1 MHYFSPSSLA
11 LVIRDFSSSHWS
23 SANLSIAA
31 GGSLF
36 SYIVINLPTFPP
48 FPSPAFPHLLW
59 MFKSSSALPRVLQG
73 PAIFPTINCQP
84 SSLFDF
90 HVFVVHSCLSPR
102 TFLHWD
108 KTEEC
113 QITREQW
120 GLPERRTLWK
130 MTSQVLFHSFPQW
143 RIRLDDLRYRVCG
156 LDEISKKEWLHPR
169 FSSATAAA
177 LTHHWDAKCLEY
189 LHTLPSDTLIRLQII
204 DLLEGLRVARHFMNE
219 IKNILDEVHK
229 QWLKND
235 EEITSSMTIYAMAFR
250 LLKMHGY
257 GVLSG
262 VLPQSVAAIGSVI
275 QFSMDKIFNHV
286 DTILGSMD
294 QIDEEQGFNTVLE
307 LYKASQ
313 LKFPDEWSLKEL
325 GIWTRK
331 FLAKELSKYG
341 KDERLV
347 EVDHALKIHVF
358 SRLPRLE
365 HRRNI
370 AQFNVDRFQT
380 WKCLMCKLHHIDAK
394 ELLAFVIEEFN
405 GYPYSYRKELEH
417 LQRWAKENRLDQL
430 NLRRLMLTSCYFS
443 AAATL
448 FPSEMSDARMSF
460 AKNSVLAT
468 LVDDI
473 FDNVG
478 SKEELVN
485 LLQLMGKEHQVN
497 CCSEQVKIIY
507 SALHATI
514 NEIGAKAS
522 VMQGHGVLAYIIN
535 TWRDLL
541 RSFMKEAEWAAEKAV
556 PTMEQ
561 YLVMDMYPMPLG
573 PSSPS
578 ALFIVPHSCKF
589 LSTCGRLLN
598 DIQGSEREDKEVKLN
613 SVSLLVLEGGGSLS
627 VDERNREELLELIL
641 MKEGSI
647 VPRACKDIFW
657 NMSGTLHL
665 FYLDNDEFSSPTIQI
680 TGAVNSLIHDP
691 IELVHCSAMQEGKE
705 EVLSSLICQPSKR
718 DKWVF
723 EVIRGGFPK
732 GELCEMIEC

>member
-1 MHYFSPSSLA
+1 
-11 LVIRDFSSSHWS
+11 
-23 SANLSIAA
+23 
-31 GGSLF
+31 
-36 SYIVINLPTFPP
+36 
-48 FPSPAFPHLLW
+48 
-59 MFKSSSALPRVLQG
+59 MFKRSSALPRPQLPDAPFPLRLKRYCGERAGNLSNSPTNLAFYMAQLHFLLL
-73 PAIFPTINCQP
+73 IFNYPF
-84 SSLFDF
+84 SSSMS
-90 HVFVVHSCLSPR
+90 V
-102 TFLHWD
+102 
-108 KTEEC
+108 
-113 QITREQW
+113 
-120 GLPERRTLWK
+120 
-130 MTSQVLFHSFPQW
+130 FHSYPGPRAFETKPKGSEV
-143 RIRLDDLRYRVCG
+143 YRAFVSEG
-156 LDEISKKEWLHPR
+156 LDRFPEWEKLRKYQRKNGSILDSP
-169 FSSATAAA
+169 SATAAA
-177 LTHHWDAKCLEY
+177 LTHHWDVKCLEY

-204 DLLEGLRVARHFMNE
+204 DLLEGFGVARHFMNE
-219 IKNILDEVHK
+219 IKNILDEVHR

-250 LLKMHGY
+250 LLRMHGY

-262 VLPQSVAAIGSVI
+262 
-275 QFSMDKIFNHV
+275 
-286 DTILGSMD
+286 SMD
-294 QIDEEQGFNTVLE
+294 QIDEEHFSNSLDGNLEDSNAVLE

-313 LKFPDEWSLKEL
+313 LKFPVEWSLKEL

-380 WKCLMCKLHHIDAK
+380 LEMSHVLHHIDAK

-405 GYPYSYRKELEH
+405 GYQYSYRKELEH
-417 LQRWAKENRLDQL
+417 LQRW
-430 NLRRLMLTSCYFS
+430 
-443 AAATL
+443 
-448 FPSEMSDARMSF
+448 
-460 AKNSVLAT
+460 
-468 LVDDI
+468 
-473 FDNVG
+473 
-478 SKEELVN
+478 EE
-485 LLQLMGKEHQVN
+485 EHQVN

-561 YLVMDMYPMPLG
+561 YLGNGYVSYALG
-573 PSSPS
+573 PILLPALYLLVQCSP
-578 ALFIVPHSCKF
+578 LI
-589 LSTCGRLLN
+589 LLETQSTTK
-598 DIQGSEREDKEVKLN
+598 DKEVKLN

-627 VDERNREELLELIL
+627 VDGAKEELRSLVERNRED
-641 MKEGSI
+641 I
-647 VPRACKDIFW
+647 VPRACKDILW

-691 IELVHCSAMQEGKE
+691 IELVHCSGNARRE
-705 EVLSSLICQPSKR
+705 
-718 DKWVF
+718 
-723 EVIRGGFPK
+723 RGGP
-732 GELCEMIEC
+732 

>member
-156 LDEISKKEWLHPR
+156 LDVHKRSFETKSKGAEVYRAFVSEGKYQRKNGSILDSP
-169 FSSATAAA
+169 SATAAA

-294 QIDEEQGFNTVLE
+294 QIDEEQFSHSLDGNLEDSNTVLE

-380 WKCLMCKLHHIDAK
+380 LEMSHVLHHIDAK

-485 LLQLMGKEHQVN
+485 LLQLVDQWEEEHQVN
-497 CCSEQVKIIY
+497 CRSEQVKIIY

-522 VMQGHGVLAYIIN
+522 VMQGHGVLAHIIN

-541 RSFMKEAEWAAEKAV
+541 RSFMKQAEWAAEKAV

-561 YLVMDMYPMPLG
+561 YLGNGYVSYAFG
-573 PSSPS
+573 PILPP
-578 ALFIVPHSCKF
+578 ALY
-589 LSTCGRLLN
+589 LL
-598 DIQGSEREDKEVKLN
+598 REDKEVKLN

-627 VDERNREELLELIL
+627 VDGAKEELRSLVERNREELLELIL

-691 IELVHCSAMQEGKE
+691 IELVHCSGNARRE
-705 EVLSSLICQPSKR
+705 
-718 DKWVF
+718 
-723 EVIRGGFPK
+723 RGGP
-732 GELCEMIEC
+732 